1 MSLIKKTR
9 KGTKIDFRLKTGGT
23 FKIKKKFESYKNL
36 GSREGEFLFTWT
48 NRKIELNSFLASFV
62 AFRSK

>member
-36 GSREGEFLFTWT
+36 GSREGEFLFT
-48 NRKIELNSFLASFV
+48 
-62 AFRSK
+62 